1 MSQASKA
8 SRFALLAAL
17 FLLSASAA
25 RGEMLGEAI
34 CGPLE
39 NPYGPYD
46 YRTDKHK
53 LGVVERH
60 HFNRDVESLSGGITT
75 SKVGGDISY
84 TLRAFPNHHRALHA
98 VARLAVKEKNARPS
112 GSKYSIDCWF
122 DRAMRFR
129 PDDGM
134 VRLTYGIYLFQI
146 GKKEESLKM
155 LESAEQLGEN
165 SGNFHYNAGLIYA
178 DLKKYDRAL
187 EHAHAA
193 YAQGF
198 KLPGLRGKL
207 EKAGKWQEP
216 DRAPKQN

>member
-1 MSQASKA
+1 MSQASKV
-8 SRFALLAAL
+8 SGGMLLAAL
-17 FLLSASAA
+17 FLLSAPPPVQ
-25 RGEMLGEAI
+25 GEVLGEAI
-34 CGPLE
+34 CGSLE

-53 LGVVERH
+53 LAVVERH
-60 HFNRDVESLSGGITT
+60 HFNRDVESLRAGITT

-98 VARLAVKEKNARPS
+98 VARLAVKEKKARPA

-122 DRAMRFR
+122 DRAMRFS

-134 VRLTYGIYLFQI
+134 VPLTYGIYLFQI
-146 GKKEESLKM
+146 GKKEKSLKM
-155 LESAEQLGEN
+155 LEAAEKLGEN

-193 YAQGF
+193 YAKGF
-198 KLPGLRGKL
+198 NLPGLRGKL
-207 EKAGKWQEP
+207 EKAGKWQDP
-216 DRAPKQN
+216 APRKQN